1 MYMCVRLF
9 ASISKQVSDFFLGA
23 VDSPAGG
30 VGVVVV
36 IVCMVCG
43 TLS

>member
-9 ASISKQVSDFFLGA
+9 ASISKHVSDFFLGA
-23 VDSPAGG
+23 VDSTAGG